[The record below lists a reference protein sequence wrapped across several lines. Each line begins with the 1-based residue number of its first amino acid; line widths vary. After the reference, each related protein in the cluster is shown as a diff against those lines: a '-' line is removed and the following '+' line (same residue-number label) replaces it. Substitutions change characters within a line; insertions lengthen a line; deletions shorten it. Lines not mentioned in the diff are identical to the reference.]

1 MKRNIR
7 IYDNPVD
14 FVVIE
19 TEKSKAEIENF
30 CKVYCYQIEND
41 CYTITPDAIGKL
53 LFDTEISSGDAPEYV
68 ESYCLGDYWE
78 V

>member
-1 MKRNIR
+1 MKRNIC

-30 CKVYCYQIEND
+30 CKSYCYQIEND
-41 CYTITPDAIGKL
+41 CYKITPDAIGNL
-53 LFDTEISSGDAPEYV
+53 LYDTEISAGDAPEYV